1 MLNNETDREASEFL
15 FHLGMSFQQQCLLAS
30 RGCQQRGVWG
40 IPRLPAEG
48 CVGQSGERRF
58 AGWLSVGMGLPL
70 EGVAPWRRG
79 WSWWRSRRTRLCPG
93 LALRGLQF
101 QQRGEADK
109 ETHDIVSH
117 RITVP
122 EKMRQDNG
130 KLSSEPGQ
138 TPPDACQSPGQT
150 LLQSPG

>member
-1 MLNNETDREASEFL
+1 MKLIGRCQSSCSTLACPSDSSACWHPEA
-15 FHLGMSFQQQCLLAS
+15 AS
-30 RGCQQRGVWG
+30 RGVCGAERGKEVCWVAISWHG
-40 IPRLPAEG
+40 A
-48 CVGQSGERRF
+48 
-58 AGWLSVGMGLPL
+58 PL
-70 EGVAPWRRG
+70 EGVALWRWG

-93 LALRGLQF
+93 SALHGLQF

-109 ETHDIVSH
+109 EMHIVSH
-117 RITVP
+117 CITVP
-122 EKMRQDNG
+122 EKMWQDDG